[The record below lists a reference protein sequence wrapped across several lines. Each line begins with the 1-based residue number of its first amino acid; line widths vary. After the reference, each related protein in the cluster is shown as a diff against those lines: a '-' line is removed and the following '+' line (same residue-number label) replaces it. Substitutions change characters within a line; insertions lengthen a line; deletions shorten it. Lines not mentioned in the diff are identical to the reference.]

1 MTKPKQGRG
10 TRKARKTTMA
20 DYAMSFE
27 RLGQWISKRARSPT
41 LRHPR
46 ATSLSML
53 DGAVAAVVAGP
64 VSMASEEWV
73 CPLLGVD
80 PDAFNHDTEEF
91 SAIAAT
97 LMRHNAISE
106 TLSTRPES
114 FEPLFVRSPD
124 GEVDPQPWC
133 MGFYAVMK
141 LRLLVWSR
149 LLPPNGTEHLMLRPI
164 LVHCIDDAGRPLLP
178 PARRTL
184 GTRPSSKTPGATFQ
198 QPSRP
203 SGSSGCLYA
212 SSAVRRPSAPSP
224 WLRGPLVPF
233 TNEHAAAHG
242 CGDHGSRSWWCRC
255 ARRPGCRSARAAR
268 RNSCCR
274 RVRWCR
280 RRQSGR
286 LR

>member
-1 MTKPKQGRG
+1 MTPSKRRQG
-10 TRKARKTTMA
+10 TRGARKPVKTTMA

-27 RLGQWISKRARSPT
+27 RLGQWMSERARSPT
-41 LRHPR
+41 LPHPR

-64 VSMASEEWV
+64 VSMPPEEWV

-80 PDAFNHDTEEF
+80 PDAFNRDTEEF

-114 FEPLFVRSPD
+114 FEPLFVQSPD

-149 LLPPNGTEHLMLRPI
+149 LFSSDRTEHTLLRPI
-164 LVHCIDDAGRPLLP
+164 LIHCVDDAGRPALP
-178 PARRTL
+178 PATRSPGRRHSPDT
-184 GTRPSSKTPGATFQ
+184 TGATFPQ
-198 QPSRP
+198 RSRP
-203 SGSSGCLYA
+203 CASSGCRYA
-212 SSAVRRPSAPSP
+212 SSPTRRLHHQAQWS
-224 WLRGPLVPF
+224 
-233 TNEHAAAHG
+233 
-242 CGDHGSRSWWCRC
+242 SRT
-255 ARRPGCRSARAAR
+255 AY
-268 RNSCCR
+268 
-274 RVRWCR
+274 V
-280 RRQSGR
+280 
-286 LR
+286 

>member
-178 PARRTL
+178 PAPAHAGNAAHHPKRL
-184 GTRPSSKTPGATFQ
+184 AQHSSN
-198 QPSRP
+198 R
-203 SGSSGCLYA
+203 
-212 SSAVRRPSAPSP
+212 
-224 WLRGPLVPF
+224 RGPPAVLDAYTLQARCVGRP
-233 TNEHAAAHG
+233 HQVR
-242 CGDHGSRSWWCRC
+242 GSVGLSYRLRSISWSSE
-255 ARRPGCRSARAAR
+255 GCRSGHNR
-268 RNSCCR
+268 RL
-274 RVRWCR
+274 VHDGA
-280 RRQSGR
+280 SGR
-286 LR
+286 LAS

>member
-1 MTKPKQGRG
+1 MTQSKPKRRRG
-10 TRKARKTTMA
+10 TREARKPVKTTMA

-27 RLGQWISKRARSPT
+27 RLGQWMSERARSPT
-41 LRHPR
+41 LRHPQ

-64 VSMASEEWV
+64 VSMPPEEWV

-141 LRLLVWSR
+141 LRLPAWSR
-149 LLPPNGTEHLMLRPI
+149 LISPDRIEHDSAVGRSCSIASMTP
-164 LVHCIDDAGRPLLP
+164 AGR
-178 PARRTL
+178 R
-184 GTRPSSKTPGATFQ
+184 
-198 QPSRP
+198 
-203 SGSSGCLYA
+203 
-212 SSAVRRPSAPSP
+212 
-224 WLRGPLVPF
+224 
-233 TNEHAAAHG
+233 
-242 CGDHGSRSWWCRC
+242 
-255 ARRPGCRSARAAR
+255 
-268 RNSCCR
+268 
-274 RVRWCR
+274 
-280 RRQSGR
+280 
-286 LR
+286 

>member
-1 MTKPKQGRG
+1 MTPSKRRQGTGGARKPV
-10 TRKARKTTMA
+10 KTTMA

-27 RLGQWISKRARSPT
+27 RLGQWMSERARSPT

-53 DGAVAAVVAGP
+53 DGAVTAVVAGP
-64 VSMASEEWV
+64 VSMAPEEWV

-91 SAIAAT
+91 AAIAAT

-133 MGFYAVMK
+133 MGFSAVMK

-149 LLPPNGTEHLMLRPI
+149 LLSPARIEH
-164 LVHCIDDAGRPLLP
+164 ALLP
-178 PARRTL
+178 PILFHCVDEAGQPALPPATCSPGTPPRARYHWRDIPATVEAL
-184 GTRPSSKTPGATFQ
+184 RQFWMPIRFKPGA
-198 QPSRP
+198 
-203 SGSSGCLYA
+203 
-212 SSAVRRPSAPSP
+212 
-224 WLRGPLVPF
+224 
-233 TNEHAAAHG
+233 
-242 CGDHGSRSWWCRC
+242 
-255 ARRPGCRSARAAR
+255 
-268 RNSCCR
+268 
-274 RVRWCR
+274 
-280 RRQSGR
+280 
-286 LR
+286 